1 MLCLKTLLHGE
12 HIAAELN
19 SSSVAPSCPPE
30 SFLLLFENLS
40 SWERLSPIP
49 LFQEPLAPFQS
60 HASITQPACPA
71 SPELRSSVRPRA
83 VRLCPR
89 AFNVDTS
96 CWLNMLQASGP
107 QPGTSL
113 TLFWRL
119 AQSSASCFKGFGLG
133 SQKNDASSL
142 RPLGC
147 GWGPP
152 QKDCFAHKRREG
164 HSGCLPCD
172 GESSHPWWLWPSEAG
187 SERRRCGGSPQS
199 EHDSP
204 LPRWLIAHKLVSR
217 DCRKTSVTSC
227 FFEQII
233 VSQICQICQ
242 FKSRR
247 IFCLSLSLSLIL
259 GV

>member
-1 MLCLKTLLHGE
+1 MPRKLLSLGWFCVRLWFGSLRLGWCLASRSRRPECHLAEVEMLCLKTLLHGE

-71 SPELRSSVRPRA
+71 SPELGSSVRPRA

-107 QPGTSL
+107 QP
-113 TLFWRL
+113 
-119 AQSSASCFKGFGLG
+119 
-133 SQKNDASSL
+133 
-142 RPLGC
+142 
-147 GWGPP
+147 
-152 QKDCFAHKRREG
+152 
-164 HSGCLPCD
+164 
-172 GESSHPWWLWPSEAG
+172 
-187 SERRRCGGSPQS
+187 
-199 EHDSP
+199 
-204 LPRWLIAHKLVSR
+204 
-217 DCRKTSVTSC
+217 
-227 FFEQII
+227 
-233 VSQICQICQ
+233 
-242 FKSRR
+242 
-247 IFCLSLSLSLIL
+247 
-259 GV
+259 